1 MSHDTIAS
9 SSSSTSSS
17 IPAYGPVFRVDK
29 FAVPADARPAFIA
42 QMQRIQQTLRNL
54 PGCLRAHVLDQ
65 TGGGSEFNVLTLV
78 EWTSEQAVASAT
90 EFVKKKFAEE
100 GFDPV
105 EFTKR
110 AGVRPDQGFYRIA

>member
-1 MSHDTIAS
+1 MSNDTSVAS
-9 SSSSTSSS
+9 PVSAS
-17 IPAYGPVFRVDK
+17 GPVFRVDK
-29 FAVPADARPAFIA
+29 FAVPAEARQAFIA

-90 EFVKKKFAEE
+90 ELVKKKFAEE

-105 EFTKR
+105 EFTKK
-110 AGVRPDQGFYRIA
+110 AGVRSDQGFYRIA

>member
-1 MSHDTIAS
+1 MSNNATVSAS
-9 SSSSTSSS
+9 
-17 IPAYGPVFRVDK
+17 GPVFRVDK
-29 FAVPADARPAFIA
+29 FVVPAGVRAEFIA
-42 QMQRIQQTLRNL
+42 QMRRIQQTLRAL

-65 TGGGSEFNVLTLV
+65 TGGNGEFNVLTLV
-78 EWTSEQAVASAT
+78 EWADEQAVASAA

-105 EFTKR
+105 AFTSN